1 MGVNMGFRPVRGRL
15 RPLHQRRTGAQMLVS
30 AGRAGYM
37 SPSSLSPW
45 DLMPSRDPMPGTILP
60 SRRPCLTAVLR
71 MAGLRPTRQRVALA
85 EILFG
90 GAHRHVSAEELHAEA
105 YASRVHV
112 SLATIYNT
120 LHQFQE
126 AGLLREVAID
136 ASRSYFDTDTSD
148 HHHFYLEDEQRV
160 VDIPANA
167 ISIQGL
173 PQPPEGM
180 VVTHVD
186 VIVRVRKQQA

>member
-1 MGVNMGFRPVRGRL
+1 MDRPAL
-15 RPLHQRRTGAQMLVS
+15 RS
-30 AGRAGYM
+30 E
-37 SPSSLSPW
+37 PSQ
-45 DLMPSRDPMPGTILP
+45 T
-60 SRRPCLTAVLR
+60 PCVTAVLR

-85 EILFG
+85 ELLFS

-105 YASRVHV
+105 ALAQVDV

-120 LHQFQE
+120 LHQFRQ

-160 VDIPANA
+160 VDIPSA
-167 ISIQGL
+167 SIVINGL
-173 PQPPEGM
+173 PAPPRGT

-186 VIVRVRKQQA
+186 VIVRVRRSPAA